1 MFAASSA
8 VSKWLVA
15 SYPIGEVLFT
25 RTSVALLTCALFIL
39 SHTGLAVFRTQR
51 LRHHVASQRAKPT
64 ASLSSSAE
72 ARAAHEAGGLEADT
86 QDGGLGVGVG
96 VEGGERNRLVRKRAV
111 GEVTGQ
117 GGISAVCP

>member
-39 SHTGLAVFRTQR
+39 SHTPGSPCFARSGCATTWP
-51 LRHHVASQRAKPT
+51 ASAP
-64 ASLSSSAE
+64 SPPL
-72 ARAAHEAGGLEADT
+72 
-86 QDGGLGVGVG
+86 
-96 VEGGERNRLVRKRAV
+96 
-111 GEVTGQ
+111 
-117 GGISAVCP
+117 P

>member
-64 ASLSSSAE
+64 ASLSSSALKPWTTYVNGSMT
-72 ARAAHEAGGLEADT
+72 AMAFSQPG
-86 QDGGLGVGVG
+86 
-96 VEGGERNRLVRKRAV
+96 N
-111 GEVTGQ
+111 
-117 GGISAVCP
+117 AVCQ